1 MLINLQFAGCVYYI
15 ISREQ
20 LLKKCLGNCFLNQDL
35 MSVPIISDRS
45 AEISLSNKVTP
56 VFRGKRIES
65 ASVETQ
71 LMSCATLREV
81 IAMLQRLSDLIN
93 SYFGQQLVMNLLS
106 GFICITVQLHYT
118 IRQVRYSFKTP
129 NSEIMVT
136 ISLTLIAMHFL
147 EILVIFACGDRAKV
161 KWNEFITEVQ
171 RVRLEIRDEE
181 VRAQLFDIINT
192 MCYKKIEFH
201 GCNLFTIDL
210 SVITGV
216 GKCW

>member
-20 LLKKCLGNCFLNQDL
+20 LLKKCLGKCFSNDDI
-35 MSVPIISDRS
+35 MSVPIISDRNDG
-45 AEISLSNKVTP
+45 ISSSNKVTP
-56 VFRGKRIES
+56 VFRGKKIGAASLES
-65 ASVETQ
+65 Q

-81 IAMLQRLSDLIN
+81 ITLLQRLSDLIN

-118 IRQVRYSFKTP
+118 IRQVRYSFTTP

-171 RVRLEIRDEE
+171 RVRLQIKDED

-201 GCNLFTIDL
+201 GCNLFSIDL

-216 GKCW
+216 SR